1 MTDQQDAAAA
11 PPWVG
16 RGQERQQPPTLL
28 ALRDLVA
35 AGSRVNHTVARRA
48 GLSAT
53 ELVTLE
59 HLSREQIGP
68 AEVARRL
75 EVSTA
80 AATGIVDRL
89 VSRGHVERRREL
101 AIDEIACSP
110 QMGEFGDGVRRH
122 ASHATP
128 PRPIRSCRA
137 ESRLRDRA
145 RREVGTARVDSARY
159 GSNTRSVCSGR
170 RNSRSATGCAT

>member
-1 MTDQQDAAAA
+1 MTDDQHPVAP

-16 RGQERQQPPTLL
+16 RGRERAQPPTLL

-35 AGSRVNHTVARRA
+35 AGGRVNHVVSRRA
-48 GLSAT
+48 GLSES

-89 VSRGHVERRREL
+89 VARGHVEL
-101 AIDEIACSP
+101 
-110 QMGEFGDGVRRH
+110 
-122 ASHATP
+122 
-128 PRPIRSCRA
+128 
-137 ESRLRDRA
+137 
-145 RREVGTARVDSARY
+145 VGTALELHITD
-159 GSNTRSVCSGR
+159 SGR
-170 RNSRSATGCAT
+170 AEIIGHLMPMFGALDRHDATFTEEEKAVVQRYLRGATAAFERVLDD

>member
-1 MTDQQDAAAA
+1 
-11 PPWVG
+11 VG
-16 RGQERQQPPTLL
+16 RGNEGAQPPTLL

-35 AGSRVNHTVARRA
+35 AGSRVNHVVSRRA
-48 GLSAT
+48 GLSES

-89 VSRGHVERRREL
+89 VARGHVERRPHEVDRRRTEL
-101 AIDEIACSP
+101 HITDSGRDEIVGHLMPMFAALHQHDSSFTEEEKAVVERYLR
-110 QMGEFGDGVRRH
+110 GATEAFERVLGD
-122 ASHATP
+122 
-128 PRPIRSCRA
+128 
-137 ESRLRDRA
+137 
-145 RREVGTARVDSARY
+145 
-159 GSNTRSVCSGR
+159 
-170 RNSRSATGCAT
+170 

>member
-1 MTDQQDAAAA
+1 MTDDQHPVAP

-16 RGQERQQPPTLL
+16 RGSERAQPPTLL

-35 AGSRVNHTVARRA
+35 AGGRVNHVVSRRA
-48 GLSAT
+48 GLSES

-59 HLSREQIGP
+59 HLSRDQIGP

-89 VSRGHVERRREL
+89 VARGHVERRPHEL
-101 AIDEIACSP
+101 D
-110 QMGEFGDGVRRH
+110 RRRTELH
-122 ASHATP
+122 ITDSG
-128 PRPIRSCRA
+128 RA
-137 ESRLRDRA
+137 EIIGHLMPMFAALHRHDSSFSEEEKAVVQRYLRGA
-145 RREVGTARVDSARY
+145 TAAFERVLDD
-159 GSNTRSVCSGR
+159 
-170 RNSRSATGCAT
+170 

>member
-1 MTDQQDAAAA
+1 MTDRQSDAAAPRWA
-11 PPWVG
+11 E
-16 RGQERQQPPTLL
+16 RGQEAHQPPTLL

-35 AGSRVNHTVARRA
+35 AGSRVNHVVSRRA
-48 GLSAT
+48 GLSAS

-89 VSRGHVERRREL
+89 VARGHVERRPHGVDRRRTEL
-101 AIDEIACSP
+101 LITDSGRSEILAHLLPMFAALDRHDASFTDEERVVVTRYLRGAAEAFE
-110 QMGEFGDGVRRH
+110 QVAG
-122 ASHATP
+122 P
-128 PRPIRSCRA
+128 PRA
-137 ESRLRDRA
+137 
-145 RREVGTARVDSARY
+145 
-159 GSNTRSVCSGR
+159 GS
-170 RNSRSATGCAT
+170 

>member
-1 MTDQQDAAAA
+1 MTDQSQA
-11 PPWVG
+11 PGAPAWVE
-16 RGQERQQPPTLL
+16 RGGERRQPSTLR

-35 AGSRVNHTVARRA
+35 AGSRVNHAVARRS
-48 GLSAT
+48 GLSET

-89 VSRGHVERRREL
+89 VSRGHVERRPHEVDRRRTEL
-101 AIDEIACSP
+101 HITD
-110 QMGEFGDGVRRH
+110 
-122 ASHATP
+122 
-128 PRPIRSCRA
+128 
-137 ESRLRDRA
+137 
-145 RREVGTARVDSARY
+145 
-159 GSNTRSVCSGR
+159 SGR
-170 RNSRSATGCAT
+170 GEIIGHLMPMFAALDRHDASFTEEEKAIVERYLRGATAAFEQVSGPLKR

>member
-1 MTDQQDAAAA
+1 VTDDQHAVV
-11 PPWVG
+11 PPSWVG
-16 RGQERQQPPTLL
+16 RGDGRDSARVQPPTLL

-35 AGSRVNHTVARRA
+35 AGSRVNHVVSRRA
-48 GLSAT
+48 GLSES

-89 VSRGHVERRREL
+89 VARGHVERRPHDLDRRRTEL
-101 AIDEIACSP
+101 HITDS
-110 QMGEFGDGVRRH
+110 G
-122 ASHATP
+122 
-128 PRPIRSCRA
+128 RA
-137 ESRLRDRA
+137 EIIGHLMPMFAALDRHDASFSEEEKAVVQRYLRGA
-145 RREVGTARVDSARY
+145 TAAFERVLDA
-159 GSNTRSVCSGR
+159 
-170 RNSRSATGCAT
+170 

>member
-1 MTDQQDAAAA
+1 MSDHLESDAV
-11 PPWVG
+11 PPWVE
-16 RGQERQQPPTLL
+16 RGQERAQPPTLL

-35 AGSRVNHTVARRA
+35 AGGRVNHVVSRRA
-48 GLSAT
+48 GLSET

-89 VSRGHVERRREL
+89 VARGHVERRPHDL
-101 AIDEIACSP
+101 D
-110 QMGEFGDGVRRH
+110 RRRTDLH
-122 ASHATP
+122 IT
-128 PRPIRSCRA
+128 
-137 ESRLRDRA
+137 D
-145 RREVGTARVDSARY
+145 
-159 GSNTRSVCSGR
+159 SGR
-170 RNSRSATGCAT
+170 GEVVGHLMPMFVALDRHDASFTEEEKVIVERYLRGATQAIERVLGP

>member
-1 MTDQQDAAAA
+1 MTQDQQ
-11 PPWVG
+11 PPTTPAWAE

-35 AGSRVNHTVARRA
+35 AGSRVTHVVARRA
-48 GLSAT
+48 GLSET

-89 VSRGHVERRREL
+89 VSRGHVERRPHEV
-101 AIDEIACSP
+101 D
-110 QMGEFGDGVRRH
+110 RRRTDLH
-122 ASHATP
+122 IT
-128 PRPIRSCRA
+128 
-137 ESRLRDRA
+137 D
-145 RREVGTARVDSARY
+145 
-159 GSNTRSVCSGR
+159 SGR
-170 RNSRSATGCAT
+170 GEIVGHLMPMFAALDRHDAAFSAEEKEVVERYLRGATRAFEQVLEP

>member
-1 MTDQQDAAAA
+1 MTDDQHAAAP

-16 RGQERQQPPTLL
+16 RGKERPAQPPTLL

-35 AGSRVNHTVARRA
+35 AGSRVNHVVSRRA
-48 GLSAT
+48 GLSES
-53 ELVTLE
+53 ELVALE

-89 VSRGHVERRREL
+89 VARGHVERRPHEIDRRRTEL
-101 AIDEIACSP
+101 HITGS
-110 QMGEFGDGVRRH
+110 G
-122 ASHATP
+122 
-128 PRPIRSCRA
+128 RA
-137 ESRLRDRA
+137 EIIGHLMPMFRALDQHDATFTEEEKAVVQRYLRGA
-145 RREVGTARVDSARY
+145 TAAFERVLDD
-159 GSNTRSVCSGR
+159 
-170 RNSRSATGCAT
+170 